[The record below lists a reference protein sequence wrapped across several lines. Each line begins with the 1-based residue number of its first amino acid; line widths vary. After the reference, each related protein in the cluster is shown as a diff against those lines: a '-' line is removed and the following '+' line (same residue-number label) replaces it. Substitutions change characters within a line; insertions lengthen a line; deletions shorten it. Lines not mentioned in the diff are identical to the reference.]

1 LALRLNFLL
10 SAIKDN
16 ELLGVALCEVLCWK
30 EQAGK
35 GIYTSNGEEVKLLL
49 LDYIMSLNTEQLNY
63 FLIEDGKIF
72 FRYT

>member
-1 LALRLNFLL
+1 MELYYALSNELQDTLALRLNFLL

-35 GIYTSNGEEVKLLL
+35 GIYTSNGEE
-49 LDYIMSLNTEQLNY
+49 S
-63 FLIEDGKIF
+63 
-72 FRYT
+72 